1 MSLYADNHL
10 LFPLDALPEIR
21 SERDRVWHAAVTQV
35 EGSAPDSL
43 EAAAMVLVLARLCGC
58 STCNSDSYR
67 AITGCAT
74 CARQALKR
82 FRGED
87 GELVTLLEQAKAEIN
102 SACR

>member
-1 MSLYADNHL
+1 MSLYSDNHL

-21 SERDRVWHAAVTQV
+21 FERERTWHAAVTRV

-43 EAAAMVLVLARLCGC
+43 EAAAMVLMLARLCGC
-58 STCNSDSYR
+58 GNCNSDSYR
-67 AITGCAT
+67 AITGCAS

-87 GELVTLLEQAKAEIN
+87 SELVSLLEQAKTEIT
-102 SACR
+102 SACC